1 MKVNVIKTALYSS
14 LLIFNINTMAD
25 EMVSTSNVKLN
36 IEPNNETKL
45 LVDCNYSTKTL
56 FGNKVF
62 VKDDDVLNKF
72 MNNLC
77 NEHKD
82 GYTSIVSFKEL
93 SRLVDNYR
101 KENDLGSS
109 EFFVASER
117 AIYTSFTNFSNDY
130 FKDFQNKKLNLRVN
144 LYSKY
149 ARLRDEAKPL
159 YFPITALS
167 TNINVFY
174 NFDKP
179 KSEKIEEQISLK
191 YKYDYIKGTIE
202 TFELEKPFKIF
213 KKHYTDTYDIDS
225 YTECIN
231 GQEWVK
237 KYSAKSGR
245 SCEWKELD
253 VTTDEITIK
262 TNEKQK

>member
-1 MKVNVIKTALYSS
+1 MKVNLIKTALYSS

-36 IEPNNETKL
+36 IEPNNETML

-62 VKDDDVLNKF
+62 NKDDVLNKF
-72 MNNLC
+72 MNHLC
-77 NEHKD
+77 SKHKE

-93 SRLVDNYR
+93 SSVVDNYT

-109 EFFVASER
+109 EFFIGSGK
-117 AIYTSFTNFSNDY
+117 AIYTSYTNFSNDY
-130 FKDFQNKKLNLRVN
+130 FKDFQNNKLNLRVN

-149 ARLRDEAKPL
+149 ARLRDEARPL
-159 YFPITALS
+159 NFPITDLS
-167 TNINVFY
+167 TNINVIY
-174 NFDKP
+174 NFNNFESK
-179 KSEKIEEQISLK
+179 KVEEQISLK
-191 YKYDYIKGTIE
+191 YKYDYVKDKIE
-202 TFELEKPFKIF
+202 TFELDKPIKIL
-213 KKHYTDTYDIDS
+213 KKYFTNTYDIDS
-225 YTECIN
+225 HTECIN

-237 KYSAKSGR
+237 KYGAKSGR
-245 SCEWKELD
+245 TCESKEID
-253 VTTDEITIK
+253 VTTGANTIK